1 MFVLDFEAAVS
12 EKYLLF
18 VILYLK
24 NLSKTFLMRSVV
36 IIPYCDVITTC
47 NIFIL

>member
-1 MFVLDFEAAVS
+1 MFVLYFEAAVS
-12 EKYLLF
+12 EKYLMYI
-18 VILYLK
+18 ILYLV
-24 NLSKTFLMRSVV
+24 SVA